1 METATDKQPT
11 RGKKPKR
18 FKRHTLLSNQCRFP
32 APRHGDCMG
41 IKLSK
46 SDAAFIKQLPIG
58 RLATATEDCEPV
70 VRPVWPVFDGVY
82 VYIASD
88 PDTPKL
94 EQIESNPQVSIVF
107 DDYDPD
113 NWSNIKGIRIQGE
126 AEIMW
131 NGKEYRYAHDLLKEK
146 YPEYRTEEG
155 GWKEGDLP
163 IIKITPTFV
172 NRWSQGK
179 IWKK

>member
-1 METATDKQPT
+1 
-11 RGKKPKR
+11 
-18 FKRHTLLSNQCRFP
+18 
-32 APRHGDCMG
+32 MG

-46 SDAAFIKQLPIG
+46 TDKTFIQKMPVS

-82 VYIASD
+82 FYIASD
-88 PDTPKL
+88 PDTPKI
-94 EQIESNPQVSIVF
+94 EHIESNPQVSLVF
-107 DDYDPD
+107 DDYDRE

-126 AEIMW
+126 AEILW
-131 NGKEYRYAHDLLKEK
+131 NGEEYRYAHDLLKEK

-163 IIKITPTFV
+163 IIKITPV
-172 NRWSQGK
+172 SCNRWAAGS
-179 IWKK
+179 WK

>member
-1 METATDKQPT
+1 M
-11 RGKKPKR
+11 
-18 FKRHTLLSNQCRFP
+18 S
-32 APRHGDCMG
+32 

-46 SDAAFIKQLPIG
+46 SEISFVKGLPVC
-58 RLATATEDCEPV
+58 RLATSTEDCEPV

-94 EQIESNPQVSIVF
+94 EHIEANPQVSLVF

-113 NWSNIKGIRIQGE
+113 NWSNKKGVRIQGE
-126 AEIMW
+126 AEILW

-146 YPEYRTEEG
+146 FPEYQSPDG
-155 GWKEGDLP
+155 IWKEGEVP
-163 IIKITPTFV
+163 IIKVTPTSV
-172 NRWSQGK
+172 GKWSCGK
-179 IWKK
+179 WKK